1 MTDNRNARVAPHAA
15 AVNITV
21 EGPARLVVAT
31 TIASTD
37 HGSRSE
43 IAAPAV
49 AEPDVGPPFWH
60 RTSVIWSALAALA
73 ATATAVLAWV
83 FGS

>member
-1 MTDNRNARVAPHAA
+1 LTDHRNPRVAPHAA

-31 TIASTD
+31 TIASAD

-43 IAAPAV
+43 IAAPV
-49 AEPDVGPPFWH
+49 IAEPDAGPPFWH
-60 RTSVIWSALAALA
+60 RTSVIWSAVAALA
-73 ATATAVLAWV
+73 ATTTAVLAWV